1 MRSNPPQSIPHMP
14 LLEGTALQLYELH
27 FGLSRYNSYNECRQ
41 STLLASNDIPKPW
54 TCLHQP
60 RHDAESYFWMIS
72 FFLLQA
78 IPAEDSDK
86 PDHNLE
92 AFRAAMQ
99 SLRVGAAAPV
109 GGGKMRSVFFTYEE
123 EYRLFL
129 HAGLT
134 SFAPLIA
141 ELGEQVYIEWQFL
154 SKQPP
159 SDHVHEAF
167 RRILLKWIVKLEDAK
182 TPYPIL
188 PAVTR
193 LLKDPLRDDSLSI
206 LTSNTS
212 GLVPTSLKQ
221 SGTKKRKREE

>member
-1 MRSNPPQSIPHMP
+1 
-14 LLEGTALQLYELH
+14 
-27 FGLSRYNSYNECRQ
+27 
-41 STLLASNDIPKPW
+41 
-54 TCLHQP
+54 
-60 RHDAESYFWMIS
+60 MIS

-86 PDHNLE
+86 PDHNLG
-92 AFRAAMQ
+92 AFRDAMQ
-99 SLRVGAAAPV
+99 YLRVGAAARI
-109 GGGKMRSVFFTYEE
+109 GGWRVRSAFFTDEE
-123 EYRLFL
+123 EYRLCL

-141 ELGEQVYIEWQFL
+141 ELGEQVNIEWQFL

-182 TPYPIL
+182 TPYRVL

-193 LLKDPLRDDSLSI
+193 LLKDPTAR
-206 LTSNTS
+206 
-212 GLVPTSLKQ
+212 
-221 SGTKKRKREE
+221 